1 MTEWIEIKAGFKTA
15 PEDWSVFVD
24 AFDRYGCPG
33 SVQTDDPPSISAY
46 LVAVEGATGQADQL
60 EKELIRLGAD
70 TVSVGRVPD
79 EDWSQT
85 WKQFF
90 KPRRVG
96 ARFVI
101 RPTWEPFEAGEGD
114 LEIVLDPGQAFGT
127 GDHPTTR
134 LCLELLEQ
142 LELGGK
148 RVADVGCGSG
158 ILSIGAL
165 RLGAESVDAV
175 DIDPVSVQV
184 ALENA
189 SLNGVTY
196 ACRVGDGFK
205 ALPDPP
211 YDAAVSNIISAV
223 LIRMAPDAAACV
235 KPGGHWVV
243 SGIIRQN
250 WPDVRDAAS
259 RAGFKLERTAEED
272 EWVAA
277 TFLR

>member
-1 MTEWIEIKAGFKTA
+1 MTEWIEIKACLASA
-15 PEDWSVFVD
+15 PEDWSLFVD

-33 SVQTDDPPSISAY
+33 SVQSDDPPSISAY
-46 LVAVEGATGQADQL
+46 LVSVEGASDQAALL
-60 EKELIRLGAD
+60 EQELKRLGA
-70 TVSVGRVPD
+70 VSVSVSRVPD

-85 WKQFF
+85 WRQFF

-114 LEIVLDPGQAFGT
+114 VEIVLDPGQAFGT

-142 LELGGK
+142 LELRGK

-165 RLGAESVDAV
+165 KLGAESVDAV

-189 SLNGVTY
+189 ALNGVRY
-196 ACRVGDGFK
+196 ACQVGDGFK
-205 ALPDPP
+205 ALPNPP
-211 YDAAVSNIISAV
+211 YDAAVSNIISAA

-235 KPGGHWVV
+235 RPGGHWVV
-243 SGIIRQN
+243 SGIIKQN

-259 RAGFKLERTAEED
+259 RAGFELERTAEED

-277 TFLR
+277 AFLR